1 MRNTALLAAFGA
13 ALLLAAPAQA
23 QDNYRNYPD
32 RPSSMMGG
40 AYIGAYGGYTW
51 NDADTDFGADLDVDG
66 GEYGVMV
73 GAEVDG
79 LLDKTVNQMGLGLT
93 GALEIYYTESN
104 ADDNSAGID
113 IEKDH
118 DWGITFRPG
127 LTFLDNN
134 SPMGLK
140 PYGILGWRRANFD
153 ASAAGLSDDEDFDGF
168 ELGLGTEVY
177 AREAIGV
184 RLDYSHVFYEEK
196 NGIDPD
202 EDSLRLGVLYHF

>member
-1 MRNTALLAAFGA
+1 MRNTALLAAIGGCF
-13 ALLLAAPAQA
+13 LLATPALA

-32 RPSSMMGG
+32 KPASMMGG
-40 AYIGAYGGYTW
+40 AYIGAYGGYSW
-51 NDADTDFGADLDVDG
+51 NDVDTDLGTDLDVDG

-73 GAEVDG
+73 GAEIDG

-104 ADDNSAGID
+104 ADDSSVGVD

-127 LTFLDNN
+127 LAFLDNN

-168 ELGLGTEVY
+168 ELGLGTEVF
-177 AREAIGV
+177 ARDSIGM